1 MPSPRTL
8 LAATA
13 GLALAGLL
21 PMQEA
26 SAQVARYCGNTVNA
40 VAFYTNIVPSGQNA
54 NAVHFVQ
61 LQNMGPE
68 RHIRIAFFSSEP
80 GLTRGGGTY
89 AVHQGVAPAST
100 SDIFMRNQGFITVQL
115 GTQRLNNPAGTGA
128 IPATDPQTGLPHFTM
143 VTCTP

>member
-1 MPSPRTL
+1 MPTPRTL

-40 VAFYTNIVPSGQNA
+40 VAFYTNITPSGPGS

-61 LQNMGPE
+61 LQNMGPP
-68 RHIRIAFFSSEP
+68 RYIRIAFFSSEP
-80 GLTRGGGTY
+80 GLTRGGGNY
-89 AVHQGVAPAST
+89 AVHPGVAPAST
-100 SDIFMRNQGFITVQL
+100 GDIAMGNQQFITVQL

>member
-26 SAQVARYCGNTVNA
+26 AAQVARYCGNTVNA
-40 VAFYTNIVPSGQNA
+40 VAFYTNINSDGRGST
-54 NAVHFVQ
+54 AVHFVQ
-61 LQNMGPE
+61 LQNMGPA

-80 GLTRGGGTY
+80 GLTCGGGNY
-89 AVHQGVAPAST
+89 PVHPGVAPAST
-100 SDIFMRNQGFITVQL
+100 GDIAIANQGFITVQL
-115 GTQRLNNPAGTGA
+115 ATQRLNNPAGTGA

>member
-13 GLALAGLL
+13 GLALTGLL

-26 SAQVARYCGNTVNA
+26 SAQVARYCNNSVNA
-40 VAFYTNIVPSGQNA
+40 VSFYTNIRPEGGGSIA
-54 NAVHFVQ
+54 THFVQ
-61 LQNMGPE
+61 LQNMGPQ

-80 GLTRGGGTY
+80 GLTRGGGNFP
-89 AVHQGVAPAST
+89 VHPGVAPATT
-100 SDIFMRNQGFITVQL
+100 SDIAIANQGFITVQL
-115 GTQRLNNPAGTGA
+115 AAQRINNPAGTGA

-143 VTCTP
+143 VTCAP